1 MHVLIEASWLL
12 WQAASKSVSL
22 FDILSTSVR
31 ASTAG
36 GTRCRPLCDGLDGS
50 LTFMNGQNFVQM
62 AIIYK
67 NLLNLYINAISV
79 TLPMYHTGTVP

>member
-1 MHVLIEASWLL
+1 MHVLIETSWLL
-12 WQAASKSVSL
+12 WQAAVKSVSL
-22 FDILSTSVR
+22 FDILSTIVQ

-36 GTRCRPLCDGLDGS
+36 GTRCHPPWDGLDGS

-67 NLLNLYINAISV
+67 NLLILSINAISV

>member
-1 MHVLIEASWLL
+1 MHVLIETSWLL
-12 WQAASKSVSL
+12 WQAAVKSVSL
-22 FDILSTSVR
+22 FDILSTIVQ

-36 GTRCRPLCDGLDGS
+36 GTRCHPPWDGLDGS

-67 NLLNLYINAISV
+67 NLLIFPINAISV

>member
-36 GTRCRPLCDGLDGS
+36 GTRCHPLCDGLDGI
-50 LTFMNGQNFVQM
+50 LTFMNGQNIVQM

-67 NLLNLYINAISV
+67 NLLNLSINAISV